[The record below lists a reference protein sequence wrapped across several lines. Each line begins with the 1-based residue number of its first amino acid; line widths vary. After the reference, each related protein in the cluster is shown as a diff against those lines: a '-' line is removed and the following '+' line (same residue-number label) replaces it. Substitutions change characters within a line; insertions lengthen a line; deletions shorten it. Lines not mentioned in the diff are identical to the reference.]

1 MPSTTRP
8 NVFYLKVSNKN
19 LFMQALG
26 GPVFGAKT
34 QLRKCV
40 MEKDMDR
47 CQWEIQNS
55 PTRPGMV
62 YIKSAGAELFLMA
75 KKRSR
80 VGAEIILHPCPRSED
95 IPNCQWM
102 IEGYPLPGQI
112 SSDKV
117 NGKLFDEMNHQKSET
132 QKALLGKM
140 RAEMRATDAQRTAI
154 LAQNLAD
161 EGVMQIHRANL
172 KLEELQRR
180 LEEAQ
185 RRYSEMEEKSK
196 LDRKKAKRKAMEKR
210 EAMRKKAKKLEKE
223 RQKRK
228 NLLKSEKDRLK
239 RLKRLQSEE
248 SKEQENEKKYA
259 ISQIKK

>member
-1 MPSTTRP
+1 MG
-8 NVFYLKVSNKN
+8 KN

-80 VGAEIILHPCPRSED
+80 VGAEIILHPCPREDD

-112 SSDKV
+112 SSDKA
-117 NGKLFDEMNHQKSET
+117 NGKLIEEMNRQRWEKK
-132 QKALLGKM
+132 KAELGKM

-180 LEEAQ
+180 LEDAQ

-196 LDRKKAKRKAMEKR
+196 LDRKKNRAKNAEKR
-210 EAMRKKAKKLEKE
+210 EEMRNKEKKLENE
-223 RQKRK
+223 RTKRK
-228 NLLKSEKDRLK
+228 KLLK
-239 RLKRLQSEE
+239 
-248 SKEQENEKKYA
+248 NEK
-259 ISQIKK
+259 